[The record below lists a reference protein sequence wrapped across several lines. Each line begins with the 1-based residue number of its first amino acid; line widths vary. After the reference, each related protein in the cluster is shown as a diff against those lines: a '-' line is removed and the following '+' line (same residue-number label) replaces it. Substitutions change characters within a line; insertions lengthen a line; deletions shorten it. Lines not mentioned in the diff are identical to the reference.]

1 MYLFS
6 PASLEPLQRPTCR
19 QMWMLSALFLLSAAD
34 VSAHGG
40 GLNAEGCHNNRRTG
54 DYHCHR
60 TQPTERRATARL
72 ATEERVEEAPAQA
85 AKENGVRPRRLQE
98 RQATGPTCHT
108 GPRGGT
114 YTITASGRK
123 NYGGC

>member
-1 MYLFS
+1 MAL
-6 PASLEPLQRPTCR
+6 ASEQVNSRTKQKHRVSLV
-19 QMWMLSALFLLSAAD
+19 LLSLGLMAGSEAF
-34 VSAHGG
+34 AHGG
-40 GLNAEGCHNNRRTG
+40 GLNAQGCHNNRKTG

-60 TQPTERRATARL
+60 TQLASAPITSQFVADEPSTERRSQQSAPQPQVRQRQTNESAR
-72 ATEERVEEAPAQA
+72 
-85 AKENGVRPRRLQE
+85 
-98 RQATGPTCHT
+98 PTCYT